1 MIKKILLAA
10 ALALPMLA
18 SAQTVKIGIV
28 DIDEV
33 FQKMP
38 DTDEAQKK
46 LADVS
51 KKYED
56 EYGKLQEEMKRRYDE
71 IQAMPDD
78 ELPAIKDRK
87 IKDFQEYQQKVA
99 QFEQS
104 AGQELQ
110 KVQSDL
116 ITPIYT
122 KINNAVQ
129 SVGQEGGF
137 SLIEAKVATLVLYYS
152 SPVIDIT
159 NEVKAKLGIAQ

>member
-18 SAQTVKIGIV
+18 SAQTLKIGIV
-28 DIDEV
+28 DVDEI

-38 DTDEAQKK
+38 DTDEAQNK
-46 LADVS
+46 LAEVS

-56 EYGKLQEEMKRRYDE
+56 EYGKLQDEMKRRYDE
-71 IQAMPDD
+71 IQAMPED
-78 ELPAIKDRK
+78 ELPTIRERK
-87 IKDFQEYQQKVA
+87 LRDFQEYQQKVA

-110 KVQSDL
+110 KVQQDL
-116 ITPIYT
+116 ISPIYQ

-129 SVGQEGGF
+129 SVGQEGGY
-137 SLIEAKVATLVLYYS
+137 SLIEAKVSQLVLYYGN
-152 SPVIDIT
+152 PVEDIT
-159 NEVKAKLGIAQ
+159 NLVKAKLGIK